1 MPAAHPPASESARH
15 QLGARSFARFVLV
28 GGSATA
34 LHYLIMAA
42 LIASGVCAAGAASAS
57 GYSLST
63 LFNYAAN
70 ARFTFGGGHRHR
82 EALPRFLL
90 TAAAGLGINQ
100 LVLLGLHAL
109 GLPVA
114 LAQLAATGGVL
125 IWNYVVNATWAFAR
139 KHQ

>member
-1 MPAAHPPASESARH
+1 MTH
-15 QLGARSFARFVLV
+15 LGPSSFLRFLLV

-42 LIASGVCAAGAASAS
+42 LLATSLCTAATASAT

-63 LFNYAAN
+63 FYNYWAN
-70 ARFTFGGGHRHR
+70 ARFTFGGSHRHR
-82 EALPRFLL
+82 DSLPRFLL

-100 LVLLGLHAL
+100 LVLLGLIAL

-114 LAQLAATGGVL
+114 AAQILATGCVL
-125 IWNYVVNATWAFAR
+125 VWNYVINAIWSFR
-139 KHQ
+139 SRHPS